1 MKIALYPMDTGLDF
15 CKSGEKHFS
24 SCIDWLCL
32 QGAVNTGIERDL
44 RSKSMSKA
52 KPYECFLHKK
62 SEPDDSPFF

>member
-1 MKIALYPMDTGLDF
+1 MKTPLSGNAQRGFF

-32 QGAVNTGIERDL
+32 QGAVNTGNERDL

-52 KPYECFLHKK
+52 KPYECF
-62 SEPDDSPFF
+62 FVFG